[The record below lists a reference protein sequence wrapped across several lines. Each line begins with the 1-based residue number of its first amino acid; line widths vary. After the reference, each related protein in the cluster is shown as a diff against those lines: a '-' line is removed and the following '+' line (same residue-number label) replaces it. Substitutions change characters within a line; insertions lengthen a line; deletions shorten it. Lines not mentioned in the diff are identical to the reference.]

1 MTTSTNSNHLHSP
14 PISILNFF
22 PQELLLCGTSSCLS
36 TSLHATILTPLNQG
50 LIATCLSCS
59 HNIRFIL
66 SPLTLI
72 LYISFINPLLSVAL
86 VLGEFNM
93 MITKPFQWCWDTLP
107 RRILSK
113 KSLPWQF
120 DNGENRSSRLRTH
133 INPYYRYTIKLY
145 SASRWVA
152 TGNIKDLPTFAT
164 FQNIVLRQR
173 YALCHHSYL
182 RSHFSRRHATLDR
195 DRNDN
200 LSAW

>member
-1 MTTSTNSNHLHSP
+1 
-14 PISILNFF
+14 
-22 PQELLLCGTSSCLS
+22 
-36 TSLHATILTPLNQG
+36 
-50 LIATCLSCS
+50 
-59 HNIRFIL
+59 
-66 SPLTLI
+66 
-72 LYISFINPLLSVAL
+72 
-86 VLGEFNM
+86 M

-113 KSLPWQF
+113 NSLPWQF
-120 DNGENRSSRLRTH
+120 DNGENRSIRLRTH

-200 LSAW
+200 LKALDKRWHLSQKWFMLRRKKFACQYFWRWQKENMLNQLRFYVVRWITAGDCKPKPMHLYICVNVIFCAPRKTNNFLMR